1 MTVATQ
7 TEPRVPRPESRVPS
21 AESRRSSRR
30 MIALWQHRALR
41 AEWAKFSPELLWEC
55 SEDEA
60 RHRWSS
66 EILHRPV
73 TTWATLTYGEAN
85 RLLHA
90 LKEASGSNASY
101 RAQMIARL
109 AVELFGSDWDA
120 ILRERLQERFGSR
133 KLEVGNREG
142 PHFPLPT
149 SHSRL
154 YSLSPAEAHAEIE
167 ELISRI
173 ARRDGV
179 EIEEV
184 RKRVKSKG

>member
-1 MTVATQ
+1 MTTAMQ
-7 TEPRVPRPESRVPS
+7 TESRVPSPESRVPS
-21 AESRRSSRR
+21 RESRRSSRR

-41 AEWAKFSPELLWEC
+41 AEWAKFSPELGWEC

-60 RHRWSS
+60 RHRWST
-66 EILHRPV
+66 EVLHRPV

-90 LKEASGSNASY
+90 LKEASGSNAAW
-101 RAQMIARL
+101 RALKLGEL
-109 AVELFGSDWDA
+109 AAELFGGKWDA
-120 ILRERLQERFGSR
+120 ILRERLMQRFR
-133 KLEVGNREG
+133 V
-142 PHFPLPT
+142 
-149 SHSRL
+149 
-154 YSLSPAEAHAEIE
+154 LSPESLVPNEAHAEIE
-167 ELISRI
+167 ELVSRI

>member
-1 MTVATQ
+1 MQ
-7 TEPRVPRPESRVPS
+7 TDSRVPSPESRVPS
-21 AESRRSSRR
+21 PESRRSSRR

-41 AEWAKFSPELLWEC
+41 VEWAKFSPELLWEC

-85 RLLHA
+85 RLLRA
-90 LKEASGSNASY
+90 LKEASGSNAAY
-101 RAQMIARL
+101 RAQIIARL
-109 AVELFGSDWDA
+109 AVELLGSDWDA
-120 ILRERLQERFGSR
+120 ILRERLLQRFRVPSP
-133 KLEVGNREG
+133 E
-142 PHFPLPT
+142 
-149 SHSRL
+149 
-154 YSLSPAEAHAEIE
+154 SLAPNEAHAEIE
-167 ELISRI
+167 ELVSRI

-184 RKRVKSKG
+184 RKRIKGKV

>member
-1 MTVATQ
+1 MTTATQ
-7 TEPRVPRPESRVPS
+7 TESRGPSPET
-21 AESRRSSRR
+21 RRSSRR

-41 AEWAKFSPELLWEC
+41 AEWAKFSPELGWEC

-90 LKEASGSNASY
+90 LKEASGSNATY

-120 ILRERLQERFGSR
+120 ILRERLLQRFRVPSPES
-133 KLEVGNREG
+133 LA
-142 PHFPLPT
+142 PH
-149 SHSRL
+149 
-154 YSLSPAEAHAEIE
+154 EAHAEIE
-167 ELISRI
+167 ELVSRV
-173 ARRDGV
+173 ARRDGI
-179 EIEEV
+179 EIEDV
-184 RKRVKSKG
+184 RARFRTARPEGGMR